1 MWSGRYASWWRRSNE
16 ISLRLVWL
24 TLVTEM
30 VTIAPNM
37 STTPPDSN
45 LSTALFGRTRRAI
58 LAQLYGH
65 PDEAYYLRQL
75 VRSAG
80 LGLGAV
86 QREVARL
93 TAAGIIQRT
102 ARGRQIYYQAN
113 PACPLFAELKSLV
126 VKTAGVGDVLR
137 LALSPLAGRIMVA
150 FIYGSMARTAQKS
163 NSDVD
168 LMVIGDV
175 GFSDVVS
182 ALDSAQ
188 KTLGREINPTVYS
201 PAEFRSKIKAGH
213 HFLTSVR
220 NNEKVFVIGGE
231 HEFEGLGSIRMAE
244 RAPK

>member
-1 MWSGRYASWWRRSNE
+1 MGTALS
-16 ISLRLVWL
+16 
-24 TLVTEM
+24 
-30 VTIAPNM
+30 
-37 STTPPDSN
+37 DSN

-93 TAAGIIQRT
+93 AGAGIIQRT
-102 ARGRQIYYQAN
+102 ARGRQVYYQAN

-126 VKTAGVGDVLR
+126 VKTAGVGEVLR
-137 LALSPLAGRIMVA
+137 EALFPLADRIKVA
-150 FIYGSMARTAQKS
+150 FIYGSVARTEQKS

-182 ALDSAQ
+182 ALGSAQ

-201 PAEFRSKIKAGH
+201 PGEYRAKIKAGH

-220 NNEKVFVIGGE
+220 KNEKVFVIGDE
-231 HEFEGLGSIRMAE
+231 HEFEGLDSIRLAE

>member
-1 MWSGRYASWWRRSNE
+1 M
-16 ISLRLVWL
+16 

-30 VTIAPNM
+30 GTIVPNM
-37 STTPPDSN
+37 STAPSDSN

-93 TAAGIIQRT
+93 AGAGIIQRT
-102 ARGRQIYYQAN
+102 ARGRQVYYQAN
-113 PACPLFAELKSLV
+113 PECPLFGELKSLV

-137 LALSPLAGRIMVA
+137 EALAPLAGRIRVA
-150 FIYGSMARTAQKS
+150 FIYGSVARTQQRS
-163 NSDVD
+163 SSDVD

-175 GFSDVVS
+175 SFGDVVS
-182 ALDSAQ
+182 VLEAAQ

-201 PAEFRSKIKAGH
+201 PAEFRSKIKARH

-220 NNEKVFVIGGE
+220 NNEEVLVIGDE
-231 HEFEGLGSIRMAE
+231 HELERLGSIRMAQ
-244 RAPK
+244 RAPE

>member
-1 MWSGRYASWWRRSNE
+1 MG
-16 ISLRLVWL
+16 
-24 TLVTEM
+24 
-30 VTIAPNM
+30 TIAPNM
-37 STTPPDSN
+37 STALPGSN

-86 QREVARL
+86 QREVTRL
-93 TAAGIIQRT
+93 AGAGIIQRT
-102 ARGRQIYYQAN
+102 ARGRQVYYQAN
-113 PACPLFAELKSLV
+113 PECPLFGELKSLV

-137 LALSPLAGRIMVA
+137 EALAPLAGRIRVA
-150 FIYGSMARTAQKS
+150 FIYGSVARTEQRRS
-163 NSDVD
+163 SDVD

-175 GFSDVVS
+175 SFGDVVF
-182 ALDSAQ
+182 ALEAAQ
-188 KTLGREINPTVYS
+188 KTLGREISPTVYS
-201 PAEFRSKIKAGH
+201 PAEFRSKIKARH

-220 NNEKVFVIGGE
+220 NNEKVFVIGDE
-231 HEFEGLGSIRMAE
+231 HEFERLGSRRMAQ